1 MAKLTLKANPSFQ
14 AKVAIPV
21 AGGAS
26 VDVLFTFRHR
36 TKTELIEF
44 VTSRQDK
51 SDEETF
57 LEMVTGWDLED
68 GFTPENVALL
78 LENYIGAALAVYEAY
93 KAELIKAKAGN

>member
-1 MAKLTLKANPSFQ
+1 MAKLTLKAAPTFR
-14 AKVAIPV
+14 AKVGIPM

-26 VDVLFTFRHR
+26 VDVMFTFKHR

-44 VTSRQDK
+44 VTTRVDK

-68 GFTPENVALL
+68 AFTPENVKEL

-93 KAELIKAKAGN
+93 KAQLVKAKEGN